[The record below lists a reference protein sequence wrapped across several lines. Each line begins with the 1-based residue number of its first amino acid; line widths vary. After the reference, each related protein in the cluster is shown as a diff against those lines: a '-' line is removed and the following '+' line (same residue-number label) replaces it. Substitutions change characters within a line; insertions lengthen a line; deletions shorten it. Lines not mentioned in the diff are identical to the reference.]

1 MPAITDDLRAAFEDA
16 GYEVDTVSE
25 NRGTVRVALRED
37 DAEADALRRVV
48 EESVDEESVY
58 GLQISFETS
67 DADPAV
73 GTVVSF
79 RYRD

>member
-1 MPAITDDLRAAFEDA
+1 MAPVTDDLRAAFEGA
-16 GYEVDTVSE
+16 GYDVDTVSE

-48 EESVDEESVY
+48 EESVDEKSVY
-58 GLQISFETS
+58 GLQISFEAS
-67 DADPAV
+67 DANPAV

-79 RYRD
+79 RHRD